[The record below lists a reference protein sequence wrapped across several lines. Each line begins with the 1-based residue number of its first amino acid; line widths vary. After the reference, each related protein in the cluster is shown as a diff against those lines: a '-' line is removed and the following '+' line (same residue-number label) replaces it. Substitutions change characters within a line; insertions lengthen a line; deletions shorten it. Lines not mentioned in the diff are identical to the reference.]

1 MSSELEERFGL
12 LQEEKEE
19 DLQVNSQ
26 PANTVEVG
34 TEGEPT
40 VVEGEKVGKAK
51 KEFPRLL
58 LALLVAASLSYLIA
72 YHLADQIFGDQF
84 DPGDW
89 QPPDETDQEMT
100 LYEGVWRSWGMY
112 VLFTVIVLIG
122 IYMFRFVTWAI
133 EQLPEYF
140 QEKE

>member
-19 DLQVNSQ
+19 DLQVNSL
-26 PANTVEVG
+26 PANAVAVG
-34 TEGEPT
+34 FEEEPT
-40 VVEGEKVGKAK
+40 TVDERKPGRVK
-51 KEFPRLL
+51 KEVPRLL
-58 LALLVAASLSYLIA
+58 FALVVAGSLSYLIA
-72 YHLADQIFGDQF
+72 YHFADQIFGEGF

-89 QPPDETDQEMT
+89 QPPDETDQEIT

-112 VLFTVIVLIG
+112 VLFTIIVLIG
-122 IYMFRFVTWAI
+122 IYMFRFITWAI